1 MAKVLAPLF
10 STKARGQIGK
20 SLVFFPWK
28 SINAV
33 RSYVIPANPN
43 TAGQQ
48 AQRTRMTNAVA
59 EWHDAGYT
67 AKDKTA
73 WNKFASTLAGALSG
87 FNAMVRSYIDA
98 IVIADVWIRIS
109 NVEEISPGAADV
121 DITADVPTGTIFELH
136 YGTSPTFM
144 PETDEQSAVAGV
156 VTFDMSGLVIGVIYY
171 YYIDDKVEGE
181 TGRTGVYKY
190 KHIGH

>member
-43 TAGQQ
+43 TAAQQ
-48 AQRTRMTNAVA
+48 AQRTIMTNAVA
-59 EWHDAGYT
+59 EWHAAGYI

-73 WNKFASTLAGALSG
+73 WNKFASTLAGSLSG
-87 FNAMVRSYIDA
+87 FNAMVRSFIDA
-98 IVIADVWIRIS
+98 VVGGDAWARIKNIA
-109 NVEEISPGAADV
+109 EASPGATDV
-121 DITADVPTGTIFELH
+121 DITADAIVVGDYILH
-136 YGTSPTFM
+136 WGTSPTFM
-144 PETDEQSAVAGV
+144 PESDTQTLSVGV
-156 VTFDMSGLVIGVIYY
+156 VTFDMSGLVDGVIYY
-171 YYIDDKVEGE
+171 YYIDDDIASTV
-181 TGRTGVYKY
+181 GRTGVYKY
-190 KHIGH
+190 KHVAP

>member
-10 STKARGQIGK
+10 STKARGQLGK
-20 SLVFFPWK
+20 AIVFFPWK

-48 AQRTRMTNAVA
+48 AQRTIMTNAVA
-59 EWHDAGYT
+59 EWHAAGYT

-87 FNAMVRSYIDA
+87 FNAMVRSFIDA
-98 IVIADVWIRIS
+98 LVFGEDWARIS
-109 NVEEISPGAADV
+109 NATEANPGATDV
-121 DITADVPTGTIFELH
+121 DILCDATAVGDYKLH
-136 YGTSPTFM
+136 WGTSPTFM
-144 PETDEQSAVAGV
+144 PESDTQTMALGV
-156 VTFDMSGLVIGVIYY
+156 VTFDMSGLVDGVIYY
-171 YYIDDKVEGE
+171 YYIEDVVANFI
-181 TGRTGVYKY
+181 GRTGVYKY
-190 KHIGH
+190 KHVAP

>member
-10 STKARGQIGK
+10 SIKARGQLGK
-20 SLVFFPWK
+20 AIVFFPWK

-48 AQRTRMTNAVA
+48 AQRAIMTAAVG
-59 EWHDAGYT
+59 EWHDATYT

-87 FNAMVRSYIDA
+87 FNAMVRSYIGA
-98 IVIADVWIRIS
+98 VVIGDVWARLK
-109 NVEEISPGAADV
+109 NVLESAPVEAQV
-121 DITADVPTGTIFELH
+121 TITADMVVDGPYILH
-136 YGTSPTFM
+136 WGTSPTFM
-144 PETDEQSAVAGV
+144 PESDEQGGETGL
-156 VTFDMSGLVIGVIYY
+156 VTFTMTELVIGVIYY
-171 YYIDDKVEGE
+171 YYIDDAIDVT

-190 KHIGH
+190 KHLGH

>member
-48 AQRTRMTNAVA
+48 AQRAKMTNAVD
-59 EWHDAGYT
+59 EWHAAGYT
-67 AKDKTA
+67 EDDKTA

-87 FNAMVRSYIDA
+87 FNAMVRSYIDGLVA
-98 IVIADVWIRIS
+98 ELPWLRIAAVTTS
-109 NVEEISPGAADV
+109 G
-121 DITADVPTGTIFELH
+121 PTVGTIDVEAVVDGVADFTCF

-144 PETDEQSAVAGV
+144 PESEDAISTEVA
-156 VTFDMSGLVIGVIYY
+156 VTFTLSGLKDGVIYY
-171 YYIDDKVEGE
+171 YMIKPKL
-181 TGRTGVYKY
+181 TTNAGRTGVYKY
-190 KHIGH
+190 KHVAP